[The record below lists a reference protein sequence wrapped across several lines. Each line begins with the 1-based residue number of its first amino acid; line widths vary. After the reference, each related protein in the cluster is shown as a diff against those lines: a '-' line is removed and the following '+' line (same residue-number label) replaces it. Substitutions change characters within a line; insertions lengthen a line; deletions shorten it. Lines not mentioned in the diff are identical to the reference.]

1 MEDNKCNRDCAN
13 CVCAVERVIQRPHS
27 SEVEEFVETEFTF
40 ETEEHSVVPEEL
52 EDFQGV

>member
-40 ETEEHSVVPEEL
+40 DKEVNIVPEEL
-52 EDFQGV
+52 EDFKGI